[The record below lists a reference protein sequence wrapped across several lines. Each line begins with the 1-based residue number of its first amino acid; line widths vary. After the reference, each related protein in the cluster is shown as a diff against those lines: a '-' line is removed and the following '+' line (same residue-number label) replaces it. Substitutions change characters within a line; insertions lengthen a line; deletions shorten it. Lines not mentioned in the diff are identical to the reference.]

1 MLNLSKR
8 KKKLVFLIRYVP
20 PFEGQVGTAQF
31 GYVVVT
37 YEGSTSREVVLEPQ
51 KETSNLRLSM
61 KLRELHG
68 YHKTLQELNVVH
80 PGEALVLKLSE
91 TDIDYNATKG
101 IIDFWEAV
109 NINHDIKDIDGVF
122 SDRAESLL
130 LAHVLGHL
138 VQHVSYSVLFAQ
150 ASTALADSLVPGA
163 SVLTVLDESCG
174 WVALLPL
181 GSAMRFRTTPY
192 PGLHMFLDI
201 DEPVIHL
208 ISEDLHQKV
217 CTYEDMSREVVKVS
231 KLLSGTVYPS
241 EYPTP
246 FLDEHRKML
255 YNSIH
260 SLVSGG

>member
-8 KKKLVFLIRYVP
+8 KKKLVFLIKYVP
-20 PFEGQVGTAQF
+20 PFEGQSGTARF

-51 KETSNLRLSM
+51 KETNNLRLLM

-68 YHKTLQELNVVH
+68 YHKSLQELNVVH

-109 NINHDIKDIDGVF
+109 IINHDIKDIDGVF

-130 LAHVLGHL
+130 LAHVIDHL

-150 ASTALADSLVPGA
+150 ASSALDDSLVPGA
-163 SVLTVLDESCG
+163 SVLIVLDDTRG

-181 GSAMRFRTTPY
+181 GSAMRFITTPY
-192 PGLHMFLDI
+192 SGLHMFLDV

-208 ISEDLHQKV
+208 ISEDLHQEV
-217 CTYEDMSREVVKVS
+217 CTYEDMSREVVKAS

-241 EYPTP
+241 EYPIP
-246 FLDEHRKML
+246 FLDERRKML
-255 YNSIH
+255 YNSIN
-260 SLVSGG
+260 SLASEG

>member
-1 MLNLSKR
+1 M
-8 KKKLVFLIRYVP
+8 FLIKYVP
-20 PFEGQVGTAQF
+20 PFEGQVGTIQF
-31 GYVVVT
+31 GYVAVT

-51 KETSNLRLSM
+51 KETNNFRLSM
-61 KLRELHG
+61 KLRELYE
-68 YHKTLQELNVVH
+68 YHKPLQELNVVR

-122 SDRAESLL
+122 SDQAESLL
-130 LAHVLGHL
+130 LAHVIDHL

-150 ASTALADSLVPGA
+150 ASSALDDSLVPGA
-163 SVLTVLDESCG
+163 SVLIVLDDTRG

-181 GSAMRFRTTPY
+181 DNAMGYRTTPY
-192 PGLHMFLDI
+192 PGLHMFLDV
-201 DEPVIHL
+201 DEPVVHL
-208 ISEDLHQKV
+208 VSKAL
-217 CTYEDMSREVVKVS
+217 YREVNAYEAMSLEADKAS
-231 KLLSGTVYPS
+231 KLLSGTVYPA
-241 EYPTP
+241 EHPIP

-260 SLVSGG
+260 SLVSEG

>member
-1 MLNLSKR
+1 MLNLLKR
-8 KKKLVFLIRYVP
+8 KKKLVFLIKYVP
-20 PFEGQVGTAQF
+20 PFEGQSGTAQF

-37 YEGSTSREVVLEPQ
+37 YEGSTSRDVVLEPQ
-51 KETSNLRLSM
+51 KETNNFRLLM
-61 KLRELHG
+61 KLRELYE
-68 YHKTLQELNVVH
+68 YHKTLQELNVVY

-109 NINHDIKDIDGVF
+109 VINHDIKDIDGVF

-130 LAHVLGHL
+130 LAHVIDHL
-138 VQHVSYSVLFAQ
+138 VRHVSYSVLFAQ

-163 SVLTVLDESCG
+163 SVLTVLDESCV

-181 GSAMRFRTTPY
+181 YSTMWYRTTPY
-192 PGLHMFLDI
+192 PGLHMLLDV

-208 ISEDLHQKV
+208 ISEDLYQEV
-217 CTYEDMSREVVKVS
+217 NAYEAMSLEVDKAS
-231 KLLSGTVYPS
+231 RLLSGTVYPAK
-241 EYPTP
+241 YPIP

>member
-8 KKKLVFLIRYVP
+8 KKKLVFLIKYVP
-20 PFEGQVGTAQF
+20 PFKRQVGTAQF

-51 KETSNLRLSM
+51 KGSKNFRLSM

-68 YHKTLQELNVVH
+68 YHKSLQELNVVH

-91 TDIDYNATKG
+91 TDIDYNATKS

-122 SDRAESLL
+122 SDLAESLL
-130 LAHVLGHL
+130 LAHVIDHL
-138 VQHVSYSVLFAQ
+138 VRHVNYSVLLAQ

-163 SVLTVLDESCG
+163 SVLIVLDDTRG

-181 GSAMRFRTTPY
+181 GSAMRFITSPFL
-192 PGLHMFLDI
+192 GLHMFLDI

-208 ISEDLHQKV
+208 ISEDLHQEV
-217 CTYEDMSREVVKVS
+217 CTYVDMSREVVKVS
-231 KLLSGTVYPS
+231 RLLSGTVYS
-241 EYPTP
+241 AKYPIP
-246 FLDEHRKML
+246 LLDERRKML
-255 YNSIH
+255 YNSIN
-260 SLVSGG
+260 SLVSEG